1 MTYDYLIIGAGIV
14 GLATA
19 RRLQERF
26 PHAQIAVLEKEPN
39 VAMHQSGHNS
49 GVVHAGVYYAPGSL
63 KARLCRL
70 GSIAVAEFCTQHRI
84 PFERCGKLIVATTPG
99 ELLRMHALAGRA
111 RENGLSI
118 ETLPAAAIDER
129 EPRIRGLGAIF
140 VPETA
145 IADYPALCGRLAELI
160 SQTGGALYC
169 GAEVFGIRE
178 SDQQVVVETKS
189 ATFTGRQLVV
199 CGGLQADR
207 LARLAGLA
215 IDFAIVPFRGDYF
228 TLPAARSGLVKTL
241 IYPVPDP
248 RLPFLGV
255 HLTLTTSGAITLGPS
270 AMLALAREDYRHWR
284 IDRHDLRELLCFAGT
299 WRLLA
304 RYPHAGMVEISRAL
318 SRRAYLAAV
327 RRYCPDLN
335 LADLISP
342 SCGIRAQ
349 AVGRDGQLIHDFL
362 LLSTKRSVHV
372 CNAPSPA
379 ATAAFPI
386 ADTIVGEISRLA
398 ARRT

>member
-26 PHAQIAVLEKEPN
+26 PHAQIAVIEKEPA

-70 GSIAVAEFCTQHRI
+70 GAKAVAAFCTEHGL
-84 PFERCGKLIVATTPG
+84 PFERCGKLIVATTSD
-99 ELLRMHALAGRA
+99 ELPRLQALAERA

-118 ETLPAAAIDER
+118 ETLSAAAIAER
-129 EPRIRGLGAIF
+129 EPEIRGLGAIF
-140 VPETA
+140 VPETG
-145 IADYPALCGRLAELI
+145 IADYPALCNRLVEI
-160 SQTGGALYC
+160 MRQTGGNLYC
-169 GAEVFGIRE
+169 DAEVLGIRE
-178 SDQQVVVETKS
+178 SDQQVVVETRRE
-189 ATFTGRQLVV
+189 TFIGKQLVV

-207 LARLAGLA
+207 LASLAGVA

-228 TLPAARSGLVKTL
+228 TLPAERGGIVKTL

-255 HLTLTTSGAITLGPS
+255 HLTLTTSGHITLGPS
-270 AMLALAREDYRHWR
+270 AMLAFAREDYRQWR
-284 IDRHDLRELLCFAGT
+284 VNRRDLQEMLCFPGT

-304 RYPHAGMVEISRAL
+304 RYPQAGLVEISRAL

-327 RRYCPDLN
+327 RRYCPDLT
-335 LADLISP
+335 LADLTTP

-379 ATAAFPI
+379 ATSAFPI
-386 ADTIVGEISRLA
+386 ADTIVEQITRLV
-398 ARRT
+398 